1 MRAVI
6 QRTTGATVKI
16 DGNIVGE
23 IGTGFVILLGIGLE
37 DSEEDAML
45 LADKCTGLRIF
56 EDENEKMNLS
66 LSQVNGQLLVISN
79 FTLYADCRQRRPS
92 FSNAARPEQAVPL
105 YERFITECRDKGFEV
120 QTGEFGADMK
130 LSVLNDGPVTLIIDT
145 KDFKK
150 Q

>member
-66 LSQVNGQLLVISN
+66 LSQVNGQLLV
-79 FTLYADCRQRRPS
+79 
-92 FSNAARPEQAVPL
+92 
-105 YERFITECRDKGFEV
+105 